1 MTLPEVCRVL
11 RQYDVMWKLKQFSK
25 KREKN
30 IIQSTTSLLTL
41 LGVVIFKKRQKVK
54 KYIVKRFDFFF
65 CSKNNMNLGG
75 KQVFKGN
82 GLRYK
87 VTGCFKN
94 PVLYQI
100 LCFSPEGQVKEK
112 NKKAKS
118 ISNIPY

>member
-75 KQVFKGN
+75 KQVFQGN
-82 GLRYK
+82 RLRYK
-87 VTGCFKN
+87 VTGCNKN
-94 PVLYQI
+94 QR
-100 LCFSPEGQVKEK
+100 CTKFSTFLQRVVKEK
-112 NKKAKS
+112 NKNRE
-118 ISNIPY
+118 ICFII

>member
-1 MTLPEVCRVL
+1 MQRITLPEVCRVL
-11 RQYDVMWKLKQFSK
+11 HQYDVMWKLKQFSK

-54 KYIVKRFDFFF
+54 KYIVKRFDFF

-75 KQVFKGN
+75 KQVFQGN
-82 GLRYK
+82 RLRYK
-87 VTGCFKN
+87 VTGCIKN

-100 LCFSPEGQVKEK
+100 LYFSPEGQVKER
-112 NKKAKS
+112 NKKS
-118 ISNIPY
+118 EIYF

>member
-54 KYIVKRFDFFF
+54 KYIVKRFDFF
-65 CSKNNMNLGG
+65 CSKNNMSLGG
-75 KQVFKGN
+75 KQVFQGN
-82 GLRYK
+82 RLRYK
-87 VTGCFKN
+87 VTGCIKN

-100 LCFSPEGQVKEK
+100 LYFSPKGRVKEK
-112 NKKAKS
+112 NKKS
-118 ISNIPY
+118 EIYF